1 MKTKDFLK
9 RLSIAAP
16 FVVGAGLIRSWA
28 GFEES
33 KLTGFMVGFMV
44 GIAAYFI
51 ADWLLLR
58 TQEQNRFK
66 NVVKLIKENL
76 FTIVKYSALVSII
89 VFFFGTHE
97 RPSDADAALIQ
108 QLVEIFG
115 LLLLLMYPIMG
126 FLRVIASGD
135 YHSMMPS
142 VKKSIKVMAVYSLV
156 IWLIGQFGTDF

>member
-33 KLTGFMVGFMV
+33 KLTGFMV

-108 QLVEIFG
+108 Q
-115 LLLLLMYPIMG
+115 
-126 FLRVIASGD
+126 RN
-135 YHSMMPS
+135 
-142 VKKSIKVMAVYSLV
+142 
-156 IWLIGQFGTDF
+156 